1 MPRFA
6 LTLIALSLLVAGPA
20 FAQAGPKLGIV
31 DFQRALNEVEEGK
44 TAKSTLEGRY
54 EQARLEVEAKRAA
67 IEQMGAD
74 LEAQKPMLS
83 VDALR
88 QKESEYQAKMIEFQQ
103 IMMEQQ
109 QTMALMEQELTGDIL
124 EKLYAVAG
132 TIGAEGGFNL
142 IVEASAVVYVNG
154 TVDITEQVI
163 ARFNNKQQ

>member
-1 MPRFA
+1 MPRFVLI
-6 LTLIALSLLVAGPA
+6 LTTLSLFMATPA
-20 FAQAGPKLGIV
+20 LAEGPKLGIV
-31 DFQRALNEVEEGK
+31 DFQRALNEVEEGR
-44 TAKSTLEGRY
+44 TAKATLEGRY

-67 IEQMGAD
+67 IEQMAAD

-83 VDALR
+83 ADALR
-88 QKESEYQAKMIEFQQ
+88 EKESEYQAKMIEFQQ

-109 QTMALMEQELTGDIL
+109 QTMAMMEQELTGDIL

-132 TIGAEGGFNL
+132 TIGAEGGYNL

-163 ARFNNKQQ
+163 ARFNNKAE